1 MEYIFYII
9 IITFIYFNYKIIFSS
24 IKNKIVPNK
33 YLLYLILLI
42 PIWIFFLYLFP
53 STIPTYH
60 LLEMSFN
67 FKILFH
73 FILTFIISLTL
84 YSLWLWSAWDTKYLL
99 ILGLFIPYI
108 GIITFI
114 WNIALLTLVF
124 ILWYFVWFY
133 FWKCIFNHTYGKSLI
148 LNIKNDLKNKWEI
161 YKKNKWWN
169 DIYIILKWIIVFFL
183 IFLSFRLIRFYTLNG
198 IYSKYITQYSI
209 IENISPEYYFY
220 IIIWLIS
227 IIFLLI
233 FLFRLLL
240 WKLHLIINKHPKINK
255 KKAWNLILIISFL
268 WLLSFIIYE
277 YFKNPIEISNLL
289 YKIFT
294 LYLFLYLA
302 IKIIIYSYKIT
313 FWLNEVEYVNINKLK
328 KWDIIDKKYI
338 ITMFWDQAVLG
349 DKKYLYNIK
358 NPLWSKEITYIKN
371 LYKKVNK
378 YHKKHNKL
386 YKENLD
392 IKTLKIFSFSI
403 YILVWFLLSFFL
415 WNEIIRY
422 IVVSIISIFN
432 KLFS

>member
-73 FILTFIISLTL
+73 FFLTFIISLTL

-240 WKLHLIINKHPKINK
+240 WKLHLIINKHPKIDK
-255 KKAWNLILIISFL
+255 KKAWNIILIISFL

-328 KWDIIDKKYI
+328 KW
-338 ITMFWDQAVLG
+338 
-349 DKKYLYNIK
+349 
-358 NPLWSKEITYIKN
+358 
-371 LYKKVNK
+371 
-378 YHKKHNKL
+378 
-386 YKENLD
+386 
-392 IKTLKIFSFSI
+392 
-403 YILVWFLLSFFL
+403 
-415 WNEIIRY
+415 
-422 IVVSIISIFN
+422 
-432 KLFS
+432 